1 MGMRVDETR
10 NERATLAV
18 DNVVSRLLP
27 RAADLHRRDEIAI
40 DAHPA
45 DVRRCGLRRHNKNVA
60 DQARSHRVA
69 SASSPRVTLRSKWP
83 NKVKEATPSAAST
96 TIETNNKSVRSC
108 VAEVMTR

>member
-1 MGMRVDETR
+1 MGVRIDEAR
-10 NERATLAV
+10 NERATLAI
-18 DNVVSRLLP
+18 DNVVGSLLA
-27 RAADLHRRDEIAI
+27 RAAGLDRRDETIV

-45 DVRRCGLRRHNKNVA
+45 DVWRRGLRRHNKNVA
-60 DQARSHRVA
+60 DQARGHRVA